1 MNTTRPKLWVHVI
14 LWLAILFNGEM
25 LLAQFPE
32 IIQVPSFTGKPVQ
45 SSILKPGVRY
55 KVTVSG
61 TYSMWQGFDSMGV
74 DANYIY
80 AVPRSEVTAMRWPEE
95 QYVIYPMDTVKALP
109 LPHWVG
115 STEIFPPN
123 NPIISILFPLYKF
136 NFRNHMGFRID
147 GSPMSRLPFNPLN
160 VYSFVTR
167 GMGKVLTFQIL
178 DSVISVVSGNTLPA
192 YLDNSGSL
200 NVLIEE
206 TAPDSIYIDE
216 CADHIVSTDTL
227 GKMTGV
233 KINVAL
239 LKNAFDPNSKPINL
253 LNEFEPSKIGL
264 YENGRFYC
272 PDSIICRSETPGT
285 LGVAMVFDRSGSMLY
300 EIDPVFSPVVRAV
313 AAREAGLR
321 FVNQFSASDRI
332 SIYSFGTTVSQDKV
346 WGGKNVSP
354 TAVNTINTIYP
365 SGVAGRTAFYRALIQ
380 AIQGV
385 NTQNTTKKAII
396 ALTDGVNNEDPLSVD
411 AVLNALPNGGT
422 IPIYIIALGL
432 NPQEP
437 GIPQALENMKK
448 IADSSNGKFFTIR
461 DSAELIAVYDT
472 LSREVRSEECC
483 TIYYSVPPCDSGKND
498 TQRKATIYFMDNGTV
513 KTKEI
518 TYATSCKKL
527 LSGIVDTGEK
537 STVDGSKQP
546 IRFLNITNSKQF
558 TLQIP
563 QHNQGKIT
571 VELYDSN
578 GQLLGEIYEKKL
590 SKGKQEV
597 PLTVKGIEKGFYR
610 AVIRLNGELI
620 QQLPLEVKQ

>member
-1 MNTTRPKLWVHVI
+1 MKTTLPKYWI
-14 LWLAILFNGEM
+14 RLALLLGILFNGSM
-25 LLAQFPE
+25 IQAQFPE
-32 IIQVPSFTGKPVQ
+32 FIRVPSFTGKPVQ

-61 TYSMWQGFDSMGV
+61 TYSMWKGFDSVGV

-109 LPHWVG
+109 LPHWIG
-115 STEIFPPN
+115 TREIFPPN
-123 NPIISILFPLYKF
+123 NPLISILFPLYKF
-136 NFRNHMGFRID
+136 DFRNHIGFRID
-147 GSPMSRLPFNPLN
+147 GSPMSRLPYNPQN
-160 VYSFVTR
+160 VYSFVTIGLER
-167 GMGKVLTFQIL
+167 ALTFQIL
-178 DSVISVVSGNTLPA
+178 DTVISVVTGNHLPA

-216 CADHIVSTDTL
+216 CADHIVTTDSL

-253 LNEFEPSKIGL
+253 LNEVEPSKIGL
-264 YENGRFYC
+264 YENGKFYC
-272 PDSIICRSETPGT
+272 PDSIVCRSEIPGS

-300 EIDPVFSPVVRAV
+300 EIDPVSSPVVRAV

-321 FVNQFSASDRI
+321 FVNQFSASDRM
-332 SIYSFGTTVSQDKV
+332 SIYSFGTDVSQDKV

-354 TAVNTINTIYP
+354 TAVNTINSIYP
-365 SGVAGRTAFYRALIQ
+365 AGVAGRTAFYRALIQ

-385 NTQNTTKKAII
+385 NTQNTTRKAII

-448 IADSSNGKFFTIR
+448 IADKSNGKFFTIQ

-483 TIYYSVPPCDSGKND
+483 TIYYSVPPCEDGKND
-498 TQRKATIYFMDNGTV
+498 TERKATIYFMENGSV

-518 TYATSCKKL
+518 VYTTSCKKL
-527 LSGIVDTGEK
+527 LAGIVDTDPA
-537 STVDGSKQP
+537 SSPIKQP
-546 IRFLNITNSKQF
+546 IKILNIQNSKQF
-558 TLQIP
+558 KLQIP
-563 QHNQGKIT
+563 QHEHGIIT
-571 VELYDSN
+571 VELYDAN
-578 GQLLGEIYEKKL
+578 GQLLGELYESQL
-590 SKGKQEV
+590 SGGKQEI
-597 PLTVKGIEKGFYR
+597 PLSVKGIEQGFYR
-610 AVIRLNGELI
+610 AVIRLNGEMI
-620 QQLPLEVKQ
+620 QQLPVEVKQ